1 MSTKPHQS
9 LVAELTANNLEFD
22 RRLRAASHH
31 MTAVR
36 FRLIELLLA
45 LSTLALAAYGVAED
59 GDPTLLIGL
68 AIPTAGALAGL
79 KITELYSLPSGEAE
93 QEDSDG

>member
-9 LVAELTANNLEFD
+9 LVADLAANNHELD

-45 LSTLALAAYGVAED
+45 FSTLALAAYGVAED

-79 KITELYSLPSGEAE
+79 KIAELYSFPSGEEE
-93 QEDSDG
+93 QDGDGG